1 MVLDSLSIMGSDGT
15 SSKAPRRYWPA
26 FLRGEDP
33 REVYAR
39 LIGDG
44 DPLRLQER
52 VAKRLR
58 EVWFLLEHDRL
69 VTRTAVLCAK
79 AALAETAPE
88 DLETWTIARIDQA
101 IEQLVRRDEEAE
113 RCDPQHLEE
122 AEKHFPLLTH
132 ALLRDPARVR
142 EHSVRFNALEPLA
155 RRAFFEL
162 MIEGR
167 EVVEVIEG
175 GPWNRESL
183 HAFVLQALATLDF
196 PLVQEDP
203 GSPRS

>member
-1 MVLDSLSIMGSDGT
+1 MGRDGT
-15 SSKAPRRYWPA
+15 SSGAARRYWPA
-26 FLRGEDP
+26 FLRGDDAS
-33 REVYAR
+33 EVYSR

-52 VAKRLR
+52 VAKRMR
-58 EVWFLLEHDRL
+58 EVWLLVEHGRL

-79 AALAETAPE
+79 GAVSESAPE
-88 DLETWTIARIDQA
+88 DLEAWAIVKIDKA

-113 RCDPQHLEE
+113 QREPALVEE
-122 AEKHFPLLTH
+122 EEKVFPLLTH
-132 ALLRDPARVR
+132 ALFRDPQRVR

-167 EVVEVIEG
+167 ELMEVIEG
-175 GPWNRESL
+175 GPWNRETL
-183 HAFVLQALATLDF
+183 RGYVLQALAALDL
-196 PLVQEDP
+196 PLPPEKPAKESSQP
-203 GSPRS
+203 

>member
-1 MVLDSLSIMGSDGT
+1 MGGSGT
-15 SSKAPRRYWPA
+15 SSEGPRRHWPA
-26 FLRGEDP
+26 FLRGDDP
-33 REVYAR
+33 EEIYAR
-39 LIGDG
+39 LLGDG

-58 EVWFLLEHDRL
+58 EVWFLLEQDRL

-79 AALAETAPE
+79 AALAEPAPD
-88 DLETWTIARIDQA
+88 DLEAWTIARIDQA

-113 RCDPQHLEE
+113 RCDPQHVEE
-122 AEKHFPLLTH
+122 SEKHFPLLTH

-142 EHSVRFNALEPLA
+142 EHCVRFNALEPLA

-183 HAFVLQALATLDF
+183 HAYVLQALATLDF
-196 PLVQEDP
+196 PLLQEDS
-203 GSPRS
+203 GSSRS